1 MLPFILHEPMSSS
14 PEVIA
19 AGINVVDFLARPP
32 GKIEPGGKYQTD
44 EMQVQGGGPA
54 SSACCVTAAFG
65 HSTAFIAKLGSD
77 PISLLSRAQFQ
88 EAGVRDDF
96 LHEVPGARAGMS
108 MIQID
113 RESGE
118 RTVFYNLRNYGWLSE
133 AEIPAKAI
141 AKAKLIFVD
150 GYDPVAALAMLRAAH
165 GSDCRSIIDLE
176 HGDQDF
182 LHECISLATDVV
194 LPLHTA
200 RAATGKE
207 TPEEAL
213 HALAGL
219 GSGTMVVTDGS
230 KGSWALNGGSIHFQ
244 PALPVE
250 VVDTNGCGDA
260 FHGGYGVGL
269 LNGWPLETRIEFAA
283 WVASRVATALGGRS
297 GIPSKKSA
305 IKDRAIFSPA
315 LQTAISAWT

>member
-1 MLPFILHEPMSSS
+1 MLSS

-32 GKIEPGGKYQTD
+32 GKVEAGGKYQTD

-65 HSTAFIAKLGSD
+65 HSTAFVARLGND

-88 EAGVRDDF
+88 EAGVRPDF
-96 LHEVPGARAGMS
+96 LFEAPGVRAGMS

-113 RESGE
+113 RDSGE

-133 AEIPAKAI
+133 AEIPAEAI
-141 AKAKLIFVD
+141 AKARLIFVD

-165 GSDCRSIIDLE
+165 GTGCRSIIDLE
-176 HGDQDF
+176 HGDQEF
-182 LHECISLATDVV
+182 LHECISLASDVV

-213 HALAGL
+213 HALALL
-219 GSGTMVVTDGS
+219 GSGTMVVTDGA
-230 KGSWALNGGSIHFQ
+230 KGSWALNGSGIHFQ
-244 PALPVE
+244 AAFGVE

-269 LNGWPLETRIEFAA
+269 LNGWPLEPRMEFAA

-297 GIPSKKSA
+297 GIPGKDTA
-305 IKDRAIFSPA
+305 IQERARFSPA
-315 LQTAISAWT
+315 LQSAISAWT